1 MNTLQTNGS
10 FTMVKKYLK
19 EGGIILENKINDSII
34 KEYIN
39 YLLNLGVQENTIIR
53 KLGATYLFL
62 KYIDYNNFKVK
73 SISKEIVYD
82 YLNVLSKMNWKLTYL
97 DRNKFDLKI
106 FLNWLFENKK
116 TKIPGD
122 LILPRIKWHERTN
135 IKSYYTKDEINALIN
150 AIDTKTN
157 KGKEDFLIISII
169 CYLGLR
175 ISDVINLKLN
185 NIDFN
190 NNIISI
196 IQYKTKEK
204 LVLPLIDEIR
214 YPLIDYLKNI
224 RPTDADIDFIF
235 ITNEKPYKQKN
246 SLKRESRKIKKYL
259 TKAGVNINGR
269 KHGFHSLRF
278 SFSTMLLSK
287 DVDLYSISTILGHQD
302 IKTTMSYLDI
312 DILKL
317 KELALEVPYVK

>member
-1 MNTLQTNGS
+1 MNTLQTKGS
-10 FTMVKKYLK
+10 FTMVKTYLK
-19 EGGIILENKINDSII
+19 EGGIVFENKLNDSII

-39 YLLNLGVQENTIIR
+39 YLLNLGVKENTIIR
-53 KLGATYLFL
+53 KLGAPYLFL

-73 SISKEIVYD
+73 SISKEIIYD
-82 YLNVLSKMNWKLTYL
+82 YLNELSKMNWKLTYL
-97 DRNKFDLKI
+97 DRNKYDLKI

-116 TKIPGD
+116 TKIHGD

-135 IKSYYTKDEINALIN
+135 IKSYFTKDEINALIN

-214 YPLIDYLKNI
+214 YPLLDYLKNI
-224 RPTDADIDFIF
+224 RPNDADIDFIF

-246 SLKRESRKIKKYL
+246 SLKYGSRKIEKYL

-302 IKTTMSYLDI
+302 LNTTMSYLDL